1 MTRAFPARQHFML
14 KTCVHTVLSAFLSLQ
29 VMGQSPDATPA
40 AAPAPAPAEAATS
53 AAPAEPQPTLYIRE
67 YRVQGSK
74 LLTGSEVG
82 TAVYPYLGPQRT
94 DTDVE
99 NARAALEKAY
109 HDKGYQS
116 VLVEVPQ
123 QSAKRGIII
132 LNVVENSV
140 GRLRVRNARFHLPSD
155 IKRLAPSLAE
165 GTVPNF
171 NQVTKDIVGMQGADR
186 TITPSVKPGL
196 VPGTVD
202 VDLTVEDSLPLHGS
216 VELNNRYS
224 PDTTPL
230 RLNATVSYGNLWQ
243 LGHAIGGSVQV
254 APERPEDAT
263 VYSGYYI
270 TRVPGVDAL
279 SLMLMGT
286 KQDSDVSTLGG
297 AAVAGRGEILG
308 LRALVTLP
316 ALGNY
321 YQSLSIGLDW
331 KHFEEDVVVGE
342 NSYSTPIEYW
352 PISINYGGSWIR
364 KNSFTE
370 LNTNV
375 TFHLR
380 GTGSEPV
387 EFDNKRYLADG
398 SFIYLRGDLS
408 HQQDLPGGF
417 RAFAKVQGQ
426 IADGPLINSEQYAGG
441 GLGTV
446 RGYLESTALGDNG
459 VFGTFELQSPS
470 LLSFIKDSGAS
481 TEPANEWR
489 VYGFLD
495 GGRLTMYDALPEQ
508 TDQYELASW
517 GIGSRMKLL
526 GHVNGSVDI
535 AWPLKDQGTTK
546 DGDTFVSFRVWTE
559 F

>member
-1 MTRAFPARQHFML
+1 ML